1 LIFLFSNNNNNLV
14 PVVSNTNKESST
26 GSKSSNVI
34 GQNVSQLQEKQA
46 VPQIAIIEEE
56 KKENIYEE
64 NEKLADATEAL
75 RNHYQEKIDIAND
88 DLARSKT
95 EINTLKMSISEIGNQ
110 RDFYFSKLR
119 DIEQLI
125 IKGNSNLEKDILK
138 DIIKTILFSQRE
150 CELTFDEE
158 GNVHVKN
165 H

>member
-1 LIFLFSNNNNNLV
+1 M
-14 PVVSNTNKESST
+14 
-26 GSKSSNVI
+26 I
-34 GQNVSQLQEKQA
+34 GQNVSQLQEKQII
-46 VPQIAIIEEE
+46 PHISTIEEE

-64 NEKLADATEAL
+64 TENLADATESI
-75 RNHYQEKIDIAND
+75 RNHYQEKIDIAYD
-88 DLARSKT
+88 DLAKSKT

-125 IKGNSNLEKDILK
+125 IKGSSNLEKDIFK
-138 DIIKTILFSQRE
+138 DLIKTILFSQRE

-158 GNVHVKN
+158 GNVQVKN

>member
-1 LIFLFSNNNNNLV
+1 VI
-14 PVVSNTNKESST
+14 
-26 GSKSSNVI
+26 I
-34 GQNVSQLQEKQA
+34 GQNVSQHQEKQII
-46 VPQIAIIEEE
+46 PHISTIEEE

-64 NEKLADATEAL
+64 TENLADATESI
-75 RNHYQEKIDIAND
+75 RNHYQEKIDIAYD
-88 DLARSKT
+88 DLAKSKT

-125 IKGNSNLEKDILK
+125 IKGSSNLEKDIFK
-138 DIIKTILFSQRE
+138 DLIKTILFSQRE

-158 GNVHVKN
+158 GNVQVKN

>member
-1 LIFLFSNNNNNLV
+1 VNEQIL
-14 PVVSNTNKESST
+14 P
-26 GSKSSNVI
+26 
-34 GQNVSQLQEKQA
+34 QHQEKQII
-46 VPQIAIIEEE
+46 PQFTTIQEE

-64 NEKLADATEAL
+64 AEKLAEATEAL

-125 IKGNSNLEKDILK
+125 IKGNSNLDKDILK
-138 DIIKTILFSQRE
+138 ELIKSILFSQKE

-158 GNVHVKN
+158 GNVQVKN

>member
-1 LIFLFSNNNNNLV
+1 M
-14 PVVSNTNKESST
+14 
-26 GSKSSNVI
+26 I
-34 GQNVSQLQEKQA
+34 GQNVSHLQEKQI
-46 VPQIAIIEEE
+46 VPPISTIEEE

-64 NEKLADATEAL
+64 TENLADATESI
-75 RNHYQEKIDIAND
+75 RNHYQEKIDIAYD
-88 DLARSKT
+88 DLAKSKT

-125 IKGNSNLEKDILK
+125 IKGSSNLEKDIFK
-138 DIIKTILFSQRE
+138 DLIKTILFSQRE

-158 GNVHVKN
+158 GNVQVKN

>member
-1 LIFLFSNNNNNLV
+1 MI
-14 PVVSNTNKESST
+14 
-26 GSKSSNVI
+26 I
-34 GQNVSQLQEKQA
+34 GQNVSQHQEKQII
-46 VPQIAIIEEE
+46 PHISTIEEE

-64 NEKLADATEAL
+64 TENLADATESI
-75 RNHYQEKIDIAND
+75 RNHYQEKIDIAYD
-88 DLARSKT
+88 DLAKSKT

-125 IKGNSNLEKDILK
+125 IKGSSNLEKDIFK
-138 DIIKTILFSQRE
+138 DLIKTILFSQRE

-158 GNVHVKN
+158 GNVQVKN